1 MVKSSKSDQLYLQLR
16 RRISAMK
23 DGEPFPTVRQLM
35 TEYQVSQSTV
45 TPAINQLK
53 EKGLI
58 EAYVGRGSFVSKKDA
73 GKPHMLLLQHNW
85 PAPILPFMA
94 ERLRRAAE
102 EDGFRFEHRIYD
114 YHDDITL
121 TLSNYEADIIVVNTC
136 CFIKDALEESIETI
150 LEMSQYKNPDV
161 GNCKGLIVAGCL
173 GQRYE
178 KEFFDE
184 LPEVDAI
191 IGTTAYES
199 IAEVADEILGGKEQ
213 VKQLESID
221 LAMQDGNGKLRVLS
235 TAPYFAYLKISEG
248 CDNRCTYCVIPQMRG
263 RHRSRELE
271 SLVEEATLLAQQ
283 GVKELVIVAQD
294 TSIYGRD
301 LYGKPMLDEL
311 LRRLNAIEGLEWIR
325 LLYAYP
331 ETLTEET
338 IEAMASCEKVCHYI
352 DMPIQHGNDA
362 VLKRMGRKSSQAL
375 IREKVAR
382 LREAMP
388 DIAIRTTLIVGFPG
402 ETEVEFADLQS
413 FVQEMKFD
421 RLGVFSYSQ
430 EEGTV
435 AAEMENQIP
444 EETKEERR
452 DIIMD
457 IQKSIAAALCEKE
470 VGKVMEVLIE
480 GKLPEENIFCGR
492 TRRDAP
498 EIDGL
503 VFVSSEEE
511 LYSGDF
517 VTVRIREAGDYDL
530 MGDVVYGYE
539 FGE

>member
-1 MVKSSKSDQLYLQLR
+1 MSRKIAFTSLGCDKNRVDSEVMLGILQKNGYT
-16 RRISAMK
+16 AVA
-23 DGEPFPTVRQLM
+23 D
-35 TEYQVSQSTV
+35 
-45 TPAINQLK
+45 
-53 EKGLI
+53 
-58 EAYVGRGSFVSKKDA
+58 EA
-73 GKPHMLLLQHNW
+73 
-85 PAPILPFMA
+85 
-94 ERLRRAAE
+94 
-102 EDGFRFEHRIYD
+102 
-114 YHDDITL
+114 
-121 TLSNYEADIIVVNTC
+121 EADIIVVNTC

-150 LEMSQYKNPDV
+150 LEMSQYKNPDG
-161 GNCKGLIVAGCL
+161 GNCKGLSVAGGL
-173 GQRYE
+173 GPRYE

-382 LREAMP
+382 LRAAMP

-402 ETEVEFADLQS
+402 ETEEEFADLQS

>member
-1 MVKSSKSDQLYLQLR
+1 MNKKIAFTSLGCDKNRVDSEVMLGILQKNGYT
-16 RRISAMK
+16 AVA
-23 DGEPFPTVRQLM
+23 D
-35 TEYQVSQSTV
+35 
-45 TPAINQLK
+45 
-53 EKGLI
+53 
-58 EAYVGRGSFVSKKDA
+58 EA
-73 GKPHMLLLQHNW
+73 
-85 PAPILPFMA
+85 
-94 ERLRRAAE
+94 
-102 EDGFRFEHRIYD
+102 
-114 YHDDITL
+114 
-121 TLSNYEADIIVVNTC
+121 EADIIVVNTC

-150 LEMSQYKNPDV
+150 LEMAQYKDPEV

-173 GQRYE
+173 GQRFE
-178 KEFFDE
+178 AEFFDE

-191 IGTTAYES
+191 VGTTAYES
-199 IAEVADEILGGKEQ
+199 IAEVADEILAGKQQ
-213 VKQLESID
+213 VKHLESID
-221 LAMQDGNGKLRVLS
+221 LAMQDENGKLRVLS

-248 CDNRCTYCVIPQMRG
+248 CDNHCTYCVIPKMRG
-263 RHRSRELE
+263 KHRSRKME
-271 SLVEEATLLAQQ
+271 SLIEEATILAQQ

-301 LYGKPMLDEL
+301 LYGQPMLHEL
-311 LRRLNAIEGLEWIR
+311 LKQLNAIEGIEWIR

-331 ETLTEET
+331 ETLTDET
-338 IEAMASCEKVCHYI
+338 IEAMATCEKVCHYI

-375 IREKVAR
+375 IREKVAK
-382 LREAMP
+382 LRAAMP

-402 ETEVEFADLQS
+402 ESEEEFEDLMN
-413 FVQEMKFD
+413 FVQEMEFD

-430 EEGTV
+430 EEGT
-435 AAEMENQIP
+435 AAARMENQIDDDL
-444 EETKEERR
+444 KEERR

-457 IQKSIAAALCEKE
+457 IQKNIAASLCEAE

-480 GKLPEENIFCGR
+480 GKLPEERIFCGR

-498 EIDGL
+498 DIDGL

-517 VTVRIREAGDYDL
+517 VTVKIREAGDYDL

-539 FGE
+539 LGE

>member
-1 MVKSSKSDQLYLQLR
+1 MNKKIAFTSLGCDKNRVDSEVMLGILQKNGYT
-16 RRISAMK
+16 AVA
-23 DGEPFPTVRQLM
+23 D
-35 TEYQVSQSTV
+35 
-45 TPAINQLK
+45 
-53 EKGLI
+53 
-58 EAYVGRGSFVSKKDA
+58 EA
-73 GKPHMLLLQHNW
+73 
-85 PAPILPFMA
+85 
-94 ERLRRAAE
+94 
-102 EDGFRFEHRIYD
+102 
-114 YHDDITL
+114 
-121 TLSNYEADIIVVNTC
+121 EADIIVVNTC

-150 LEMSQYKNPDV
+150 LEMAQYKDPEV

-173 GQRYE
+173 GQRFE
-178 KEFFDE
+178 AEFFDE

-191 IGTTAYES
+191 VGTTAYEA
-199 IAEVADEILGGKEQ
+199 IAEVADEILAGKQ
-213 VKQLESID
+213 RVKHLESID
-221 LAMQDGNGKLRVLS
+221 LAMQNENGKLRVLS

-248 CDNRCTYCVIPQMRG
+248 CDNFCTYCVIPKLRG
-263 RHRSRELE
+263 RHRSRTME
-271 SLVEEATLLAQQ
+271 SLVEEATILAQQ

-301 LYGKPMLDEL
+301 LYGQPMLHEL
-311 LRRLNAIEGLEWIR
+311 LKQLNAVEGIEWIR
-325 LLYAYP
+325 VLYAYP
-331 ETLTEET
+331 ETLTDET
-338 IEAMASCEKVCHYI
+338 IEAMATCEKVCHYI

-375 IREKVAR
+375 IREKVAK
-382 LREAMP
+382 LRAAMP

-402 ETEVEFADLQS
+402 ESEEEFEDLMH

-430 EEGTV
+430 EEGT
-435 AAEMENQIP
+435 AAARMENQI
-444 EETKEERR
+444 EDELKEERR

-457 IQKSIAAALCEKE
+457 IQKNIAASLCEAE

-480 GKLPEENIFCGR
+480 GKLPEERIFCGR

-498 EIDGL
+498 DIDGL

-517 VTVRIREAGDYDL
+517 VTVKIREAGDYYL

>member
-1 MVKSSKSDQLYLQLR
+1 MSRKIAFTSLGCDKNRVDSEVMLGILQKNGYT
-16 RRISAMK
+16 AVA
-23 DGEPFPTVRQLM
+23 D
-35 TEYQVSQSTV
+35 
-45 TPAINQLK
+45 
-53 EKGLI
+53 
-58 EAYVGRGSFVSKKDA
+58 EA
-73 GKPHMLLLQHNW
+73 
-85 PAPILPFMA
+85 
-94 ERLRRAAE
+94 
-102 EDGFRFEHRIYD
+102 
-114 YHDDITL
+114 
-121 TLSNYEADIIVVNTC
+121 EADIIVVNTC

-150 LEMSQYKNPDV
+150 LEMAQYKNPDV

-382 LREAMP
+382 LRAAMP

-402 ETEVEFADLQS
+402 ETEEEFAVTKEYLKRIHFYEMHIFQYSKREGTKAAVMEHQVPEPVKKERSNILLALEKKMSEEFREYYVGKQVTALMEEAYEFEGETYFTGYTKEYVKIAVKSAADLSNQFVKGTIRGRLTDDIYLMVEF
-413 FVQEMKFD
+413 
-421 RLGVFSYSQ
+421 
-430 EEGTV
+430 
-435 AAEMENQIP
+435 
-444 EETKEERR
+444 
-452 DIIMD
+452 
-457 IQKSIAAALCEKE
+457 
-470 VGKVMEVLIE
+470 
-480 GKLPEENIFCGR
+480 
-492 TRRDAP
+492 
-498 EIDGL
+498 
-503 VFVSSEEE
+503 
-511 LYSGDF
+511 
-517 VTVRIREAGDYDL
+517 
-530 MGDVVYGYE
+530 
-539 FGE
+539 

>member
-1 MVKSSKSDQLYLQLR
+1 MHKKIAFTSLGCDKNRVDSEVMLGILQKNGYT
-16 RRISAMK
+16 AVA
-23 DGEPFPTVRQLM
+23 D
-35 TEYQVSQSTV
+35 
-45 TPAINQLK
+45 
-53 EKGLI
+53 
-58 EAYVGRGSFVSKKDA
+58 EA
-73 GKPHMLLLQHNW
+73 
-85 PAPILPFMA
+85 
-94 ERLRRAAE
+94 
-102 EDGFRFEHRIYD
+102 
-114 YHDDITL
+114 
-121 TLSNYEADIIVVNTC
+121 EADIIVVNTC

-150 LEMSQYKNPDV
+150 LEMAQYKDPEV

-173 GQRYE
+173 GQRFE
-178 KEFFDE
+178 AEFFEE

-191 IGTTAYES
+191 VGTTAYEA
-199 IAEVADEILGGKEQ
+199 IAEVADEVLAGKQQ
-213 VKQLESID
+213 VKHLESID
-221 LAMQDGNGKLRVLS
+221 LAMRDENGKLRVLS

-248 CDNRCTYCVIPQMRG
+248 CDNHCTYCVIPKMRG
-263 RHRSRELE
+263 KHRSRTME
-271 SLVEEATLLAQQ
+271 SLIEEATILAQQ

-301 LYGKPMLDEL
+301 LYGQPMLHEL
-311 LRRLNAIEGLEWIR
+311 LKQLNAIEGIQWIR

-331 ETLTEET
+331 ETLTDEI
-338 IEAMASCEKVCHYI
+338 IEVMATCEKVCHYI

-375 IREKVAR
+375 IREKVAK
-382 LREAMP
+382 LRAAMP

-402 ETEVEFADLQS
+402 ETEEEFEDLMH

-430 EEGTV
+430 EEGT
-435 AAEMENQIP
+435 AAARMDNQIDDDV
-444 EETKEERR
+444 KEERR

-457 IQKSIAAALCEKE
+457 IQKNIAASLCEQE
-470 VGKVMEVLIE
+470 VGKEVEVLIE
-480 GKLPEENIFCGR
+480 GKLPEERIFCGR

-498 EIDGL
+498 DIDGL

-517 VTVRIREAGDYDL
+517 VTVKIREAGDYDL

-539 FGE
+539 LGE

>member
-1 MVKSSKSDQLYLQLR
+1 MSRKIAFTSLGCDKNRVDSEVMLGILQKNGYT
-16 RRISAMK
+16 AVA
-23 DGEPFPTVRQLM
+23 D
-35 TEYQVSQSTV
+35 
-45 TPAINQLK
+45 
-53 EKGLI
+53 
-58 EAYVGRGSFVSKKDA
+58 EA
-73 GKPHMLLLQHNW
+73 
-85 PAPILPFMA
+85 
-94 ERLRRAAE
+94 
-102 EDGFRFEHRIYD
+102 
-114 YHDDITL
+114 
-121 TLSNYEADIIVVNTC
+121 EADIIVVNTC

-178 KEFFDE
+178 KKFFDE

-221 LAMQDGNGKLRVLS
+221 LAMQDENGKLRVLS

-263 RHRSRELE
+263 RHRSREME

-301 LYGKPMLDEL
+301 LYGKPMLDVL
-311 LRRLNAIEGLEWIR
+311 LRRLNAIESLEWIR

-362 VLKRMGRKSSQAL
+362 VLKRMGRKSSQTL

-382 LREAMP
+382 LRAAMP

-402 ETEVEFADLQS
+402 ETEEEFADLQR

-452 DIIMD
+452 EIIMD

-470 VGKVMEVLIE
+470 VGKVLEVLIE

-517 VTVRIREAGDYDL
+517 VTVKIREAGDYDL

-539 FGE
+539 FSE

>member
-1 MVKSSKSDQLYLQLR
+1 MNKKIAFTSLGCDKNRVDSEVMLGILQKNGYT
-16 RRISAMK
+16 A
-23 DGEPFPTVRQLM
+23 V
-35 TEYQVSQSTV
+35 
-45 TPAINQLK
+45 
-53 EKGLI
+53 
-58 EAYVGRGSFVSKKDA
+58 
-73 GKPHMLLLQHNW
+73 
-85 PAPILPFMA
+85 
-94 ERLRRAAE
+94 AE
-102 EDGFRFEHRIYD
+102 E
-114 YHDDITL
+114 
-121 TLSNYEADIIVVNTC
+121 SEADIIVVNTC

-150 LEMSQYKNPDV
+150 LEMAQYKDPEV

-173 GQRYE
+173 GQRFE
-178 KEFFDE
+178 AEFFDE

-191 IGTTAYES
+191 VGTTAYEA
-199 IAEVADEILGGKEQ
+199 IAEVADEILSGKQQ
-213 VKQLESID
+213 VKHLESID
-221 LAMQDGNGKLRVLS
+221 LAMQDENGKLRVLS

-248 CDNRCTYCVIPQMRG
+248 CDNHCTYCVIPKMRG
-263 RHRSRELE
+263 RHRSRTME
-271 SLVEEATLLAQQ
+271 SLVEEATILAQQ

-301 LYGKPMLDEL
+301 LYGQPMLHEL
-311 LRRLNAIEGLEWIR
+311 LKQLNAIEGIEWIR
-325 LLYAYP
+325 VLYAYP
-331 ETLTEET
+331 ETLTDET

-375 IREKVAR
+375 IREKVAK
-382 LREAMP
+382 LRAAMP

-402 ETEVEFADLQS
+402 ESEEEFEDLMH

-430 EEGTV
+430 EEGT
-435 AAEMENQIP
+435 AAARMENQI
-444 EETKEERR
+444 EDELKEERR

-457 IQKSIAAALCEKE
+457 IQKNIAANLCEQE
-470 VGKVMEVLIE
+470 VGKVVEVLIE
-480 GKLPEENIFCGR
+480 GKLPEERIFCGR

-498 EIDGL
+498 DIDGL

-517 VTVRIREAGDYDL
+517 VTVKIREAGDYDL

-539 FGE
+539 LGE